1 MLDLTRQEKTILLF
15 LAVSFVTGLGL
26 NSYKKAQQKLGLSVA
41 PYEIKAIREEADK
54 FIEQQRFININ
65 SFNIDELTRLPGVGE
80 KLARRIIEYHNLHG
94 PFKTKKE
101 LMQVKGI
108 GEKKFEKF
116 KIMFVL
122 GTRTEAQ
129 KKEEGE

>member
-26 NSYKKAQQKLGLSVA
+26 NSYKKTQQKLNLSVA
-41 PYEIKAIREEADK
+41 PYEIKAAREEADK
-54 FIEQQRFININ
+54 FIEQKRFININ
-65 SFNIDELTRLPGVGE
+65 SFKIDELARLPGVGE
-80 KLARRIIEYHNLHG
+80 KLAQRIIEYHNLHG

-101 LMQVKGI
+101 LIQVKGI

-116 KIMFVL
+116 EDLITL
-122 GTRTEAQ
+122 E
-129 KKEEGE
+129 